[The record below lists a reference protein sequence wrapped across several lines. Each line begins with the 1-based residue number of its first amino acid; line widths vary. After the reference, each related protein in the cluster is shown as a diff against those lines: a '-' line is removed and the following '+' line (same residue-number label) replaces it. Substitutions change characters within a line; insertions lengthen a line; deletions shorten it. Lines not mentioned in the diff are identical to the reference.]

1 MSKTIYAVEQAAE
14 ERIRKAK
21 AQAMQQMPLVELSL
35 DQLVGD
41 LARYCATIETQLD
54 ILAAE
59 KEVLKS
65 LQSTRDE
72 IVGELARRGH
82 RPSPMPE
89 ELPLRGHMKGAR
101 DD

>member
-1 MSKTIYAVEQAAE
+1 VSRVIYAVEEAAKT
-14 ERIRKAK
+14 RIAKAK
-21 AQAMQQMPLVELSL
+21 AEAMRQAPLVELSL

-41 LARYCATIETQLD
+41 LARYCTTIETQREVLS
-54 ILAAE
+54 AE

-65 LQSTRDE
+65 LESTRDE
-72 IVGELARRGH
+72 IVAELARRGH
-82 RPSPMPE
+82 RPAPVPE